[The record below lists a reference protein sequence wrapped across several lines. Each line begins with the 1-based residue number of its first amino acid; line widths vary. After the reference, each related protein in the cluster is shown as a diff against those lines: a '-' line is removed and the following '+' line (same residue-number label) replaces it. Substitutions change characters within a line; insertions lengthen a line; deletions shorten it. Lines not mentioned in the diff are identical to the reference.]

1 MENEYRPT
9 HAYIARRKCCNTF
22 VMIST
27 DDEDMKAE
35 NAKEVSRCIKEGYE
49 VDRVTIAEAHE
60 LLGKV
65 GWECTCTPR
74 QLVLF

>member
-1 MENEYRPT
+1 
-9 HAYIARRKCCNTF
+9 
-22 VMIST
+22 MIST